1 MLLSQIAR
9 PSGEEAAIDSTSNV
23 NKVVVAYFFDLQY
36 ITLDSRVKICV
47 EMLRLSYNE
56 PA

>member
-47 EMLRLSYNE
+47 EMLRV
-56 PA
+56 